1 MAITQP
7 TYEFNGSA
15 PTTWDQAITANIPQ
29 LMDGIVELG
38 KYAKPTTE
46 WLWSQKKYVNVGTDG
61 RFHFDISYGA
71 HDVNYT
77 TTGLT
82 TFGNETGAASGGGS
96 VQGGFTSGSSDK
108 TYLNNRDSLTRLTVE
123 PVVIMTKAWI
133 TDFDLKK
140 YENSTMDL
148 IEEKTFRM
156 ANGLSHALDYETWAS
171 QAEGSSATVN
181 VSGYYG
187 ASITDTALTLTAA
200 ADTASTAKSRLFS
213 LPSLIKVPGVD
224 LNDTGEGSA
233 NDTNIFS
240 QIHGLSTV
248 FDTDGAA
255 TKANLNQAWAPHI
268 YAVAGDGS
276 PQELADK
283 GALNTRNGDVGAL
296 ADGGIF
302 KADSESSNNPDYTL
316 AISDFCITVASD
328 AVAVPENLGAL
339 KRDYGVTGTGT
350 TGKDVDNLKS
360 PQLSDIDFMLEQ
372 MQVGN
377 GLEIMVAVSPAGY
390 NYIARDFFGATLG
403 NTGAS
408 PRVQGDG
415 PMNDYGVNFGA
426 QHFRHSG
433 YNAIFYAD
441 PSMSGTW
448 DHSMWFYDMEAIE
461 WVCVDGF
468 GPKIYPWQRIPYSTV
483 DGMAK
488 LMWCQRILRNPSA
501 TGVLLN
507 CKWR

>member
-15 PTTWDQAITANIPQ
+15 PTNWTQAITANIPQ

-82 TFGNETGAASGGGS
+82 TFGNETGAAANGGNVQSGFTGGS
-96 VQGGFTSGSSDK
+96 TTDK
-108 TYLNNRDSLTRLTVE
+108 TYMLNRDSLTRLTVE

-156 ANGLSHALDYETWAS
+156 ANGLSHALDYETWS
-171 QAEGSSATVN
+171 PQAEGASATVN

-187 ASITDTALTLTAA
+187 ASITDTALTLTGNANAA
-200 ADTASTAKSRLFS
+200 GIAKSRLFS

-224 LNDTGEGSA
+224 LNDDTAENA
-233 NDTNIFS
+233 NNDNLFA

-248 FDTDGAA
+248 FDAGASGA
-255 TKANLNQAWAPHI
+255 ETKANLNQAWAPHI
-268 YAVAGDGS
+268 YVVAGDGS
-276 PQELADK
+276 PHELANK
-283 GALNTRNGDVGAL
+283 AATETRNGDVGAFATGGVFAEDSNTI
-296 ADGGIF
+296 ADI
-302 KADSESSNNPDYTL
+302 
-316 AISDFCITVASD
+316 CVTVAD
-328 AVAVPENLGAL
+328 DTAVIPENLGAL
-339 KRDYGVTGTGT
+339 KRDFGVSTAGQSD
-350 TGKDVDNLKS
+350 KDVARLKS

-403 NTGAS
+403 LSDGR

-441 PSMSGTW
+441 PSMAGTW

-461 WVCVDGF
+461 WVCVEGF

-501 TGVLLN
+501 TGVLIN
-507 CKWR
+507 CKFR

>member
-171 QAEGSSATVN
+171 QTDAANATVN
-181 VSGYYG
+181 VTGYYG
-187 ASITDTALTLTAA
+187 NNITDTALTLTANTNPPSA
-200 ADTASTAKSRLFS
+200 RLASF
-213 LPSLIKVPGVD
+213 PSLLKVPGID
-224 LNDTGEGSA
+224 LNAGTGGGSN
-233 NDTNIFS
+233 NDNLFS

-248 FDTDGAA
+248 FDASATGAA

-268 YAVAGDGS
+268 YVAAGDGT
-276 PQELADK
+276 PQEFASK
-283 GALNTRNGDVGAL
+283 AATETRNGVKGAFATGGVYVG
-296 ADGGIF
+296 
-302 KADSESSNNPDYTL
+302 ETL
-316 AISDFCITVASD
+316 GDHCVTVAGSN
-328 AVAVPENLGAL
+328 VAIPENLGAL
-339 KRDYGVTGTGT
+339 K
-350 TGKDVDNLKS
+350 KDFKDAATLDS

-403 NTGAS
+403 LSAS
-408 PRVQGDG
+408 DGRPRVQGDG

-441 PSMSGTW
+441 PSMVGTW
-448 DHSMWFYDMEAIE
+448 NHSMWFYDMEAIE